1 MTAADHCEFVASSN
15 FTNAALDVEPPCAP
29 AEPAER
35 CVSVVEPEAPASLDE
50 PDEAAEPPLDA
61 APEAEPE
68 LPLDGAAPEGAVPD
82 GLVPDGA

>member
-1 MTAADHCEFVASSN
+1 MTAADHFEFVASSN

-29 AEPAER
+29 AELAER
-35 CVSVVEPEAPASLDE
+35 CVPVVEPDAPVSPDE
-50 PDEAAEPPLDA
+50 PDEAADPPLDA